1 MQTNFHQ
8 GHPALVEPHSL
19 GRVLLSQPSHAH
31 RDGTADEV
39 SRHRAVVNAEP
50 LTELHERHA
59 LLVQSHQ
66 LIDLGGA
73 QKGLS
78 LPN

>member
-1 MQTNFHQ
+1 M
-8 GHPALVEPHSL
+8 
-19 GRVLLSQPSHAH
+19 LLSQPSHAH
-31 RDGTADEV
+31 RDGTTDEV
-39 SRHRAVVNAEP
+39 RDHRAVVNAEP

-66 LIDLGGA
+66 LIDLGDA

>member
-1 MQTNFHQ
+1 M
-8 GHPALVEPHSL
+8 
-19 GRVLLSQPSHAH
+19 HADH
-31 RDGTADEV
+31 TADEV
-39 SRHRAVVNAEP
+39 SRHRSVVNAEP
-50 LTELHERHA
+50 LTELRERHA
-59 LLVQSHQ
+59 LLVQRHQ